1 MDKSR
6 FLSGMEEEMEYLNDI
21 YITADNIISS
31 LGFTT
36 KENVCAI
43 SLNKSGIISVE
54 AGKISDT
61 PILAGLINSDIL
73 NELTEKYSLQEFSKA
88 EQLAI
93 LSIKD
98 LLLQRDIELKECG
111 FILSSTKGNVDLLQ
125 HHTENID
132 RNVFLRES
140 ASKITG
146 YFGMDDRAMVVS
158 NACIS
163 GVSAL
168 IIARRL
174 LLNGDYKHI
183 IVTGV
188 DVLSHFITSGFRSF
202 RSLSENLCRPYD
214 SERDGLNM
222 GEACGS
228 ILLSTESGTDNITIR
243 GGAISNDANHIS
255 GPSRTGDG
263 LYYAMRDAMDEAG
276 VTADDI
282 DCINLHG
289 TATVFND
296 EMEAKAVY
304 LAQLE
309 KVPVNSLKSYF
320 GHTLGA
326 SGIIET
332 IICAHQLKEN
342 VIYGTLG
349 YQTNGVS
356 QSLNVSNNHI
366 CGKTINTCLKTAS
379 GFGGC
384 NAAVV
389 LSKIPSHK
397 SIEQGTF
404 LFNKIKSCTIENSS
418 IKVNDEV
425 VFNSA
430 SGDFAVFIREAFK
443 NTGDSNQKFYKMD
456 DLCKL
461 GYIAALHLLNGITF
475 NPDEMGIILSNYS
488 SSSDTDAKHQR
499 IIDGGGDNAASPAV
513 FVYTLPNIVAG
524 EICIRHK
531 IQGENTFFIEYPG
544 NMERQEEYVKLAMN
558 RSKLQFCITGW
569 CEYLDNKYKAE
580 FRLIKKDKTW
590 KN

>member
-6 FLSGMEEEMEYLNDI
+6 FLSGVEEEMEYLNDI

-36 KENVCAI
+36 KENVRAI
-43 SLNKSGIISVE
+43 SLNKSGIASVE
-54 AGKISDT
+54 AGKISDA
-61 PILAGLINSDIL
+61 PILAGLINSGIL
-73 NELTEKYSLQEFSKA
+73 NELTEKYSLQKFSKA

-98 LLLQRDIELKECG
+98 LLSQKDIDLKQCG
-111 FILSSTKGNVDLLQ
+111 FILSTTKGNVDLLK

-140 ASKITG
+140 ASRITE
-146 YFGMDDRAMVVS
+146 YFGMDDMAMVVS

-168 IIARRL
+168 IVARRL
-174 LLNGDYKHI
+174 LLNSSYKHI

-188 DVLSHFITSGFRSF
+188 DVLSHFITSGFLSF
-202 RSLSENLCRPYD
+202 RSLSENLCKPYD
-214 SERDGLNM
+214 SERDGLNL

-228 ILLSTESGTDNITIR
+228 ILLSAESGTDNIIIR

-263 LYYAMRDAMDEAG
+263 LYYAIRDAMDEAG
-276 VTADDI
+276 VTANDI

-296 EMEAKAVY
+296 EMEAKAVH

-309 KVPVNSLKSYF
+309 KVPVNSLKPYF

-332 IICAHQLKEN
+332 IICAHQLKED
-342 VIYGTLG
+342 VIYGTSG

-366 CGKTINTCLKTAS
+366 CGKTINTCVKTAS

-384 NAAVV
+384 NATIV

-404 LFNKIKSCTIENSS
+404 LFNEIKSCIIENSS

-425 VFNSA
+425 IFYST
-430 SGDFAVFIREAFK
+430 SGDFSVFIRKAYK
-443 NTGDSNQKFYKMD
+443 NAGDSNQKFYKMD

-475 NPDEMGIILSNYS
+475 NSDEMGIILSNYS
-488 SSSDTDAKHQR
+488 SSSDTDLKHQR
-499 IIDGGGDNAASPAV
+499 IIDEGGDDVASPAV

-531 IQGENTFFIEYPG
+531 IQGENTFFIEYPDRQ
-544 NMERQEEYVKLAMN
+544 ERQKEYVKLAMN
-558 RSKLQFCITGW
+558 RSNLQYCITGW
-569 CEYLDNKYKAE
+569 CEYFDNKYKAE
-580 FRLIKKDKTW
+580 FRLIKKNKIW